1 MGTPDFALPALDYLV
16 SSEYELVAVY
26 TQPDKASGRG
36 RSSLTSP
43 VKKAALDNG
52 LEVFQPVSLKQAK
65 EREKLARLSPGV
77 IVTAA
82 YGQLLP
88 GNILDIPSYGCL
100 NIHPSLLPRHRGPS
114 PVAATILAGDE
125 TAGVSI
131 MLMDEGMD
139 TGPVITRQKCPLS
152 LEDTTGSLTR
162 KLANIGAKL
171 LKQTLPLW
179 LGGEITPEPQEEE
192 KATYSRLI
200 RKGEGRIDWQRPA
213 DELGRRVRA
222 FQPWPACNTTWRGK
236 ILKVVS
242 AFPLPG
248 SGEPGHVVAVQEKQ
262 GISLGVQT
270 GEGILGLRQLQLEG
284 KRVMTAEEFVRGQ
297 KDFIGAFLPC

>member
-1 MGTPDFALPALDYLV
+1 MGTPDFSLPALEYLI
-16 SSEYELVAVY
+16 SSVHEVVAVY
-26 TQPDKASGRG
+26 TQPDRASGRG
-36 RSSLTSP
+36 RMPVPSP
-43 VKKAALDNG
+43 VKKTALVHG
-52 LEVFQPVSLKQAK
+52 LDVFQPLSLKQTE
-65 EREKLARLSPGV
+65 EREKLNRLNPDV

-88 GNILDIPSYGCL
+88 GNILRIPPFGCL

-125 TAGVSI
+125 TAGVSL
-131 MLMDEGMD
+131 MLMDKGMD
-139 TGPVITRQKCPLS
+139 TGPVIARQECPLS
-152 LEDTTGSLTR
+152 QEDTTGSLTR
-162 KLANIGAKL
+162 KLAQIGAKL
-171 LKQTLPLW
+171 LEQTLPLW
-179 LGGEITPEPQEEE
+179 LRSEITPEPQEEE

-200 RKGEGRIDWQRPA
+200 RKEDGRIDWQRRA
-213 DELGRRVRA
+213 EELGRMVRA
-222 FQPWPACNTTWRGK
+222 FQPWPACNTTWQGK
-236 ILKVVS
+236 ILKIIS
-242 AFPLPG
+242 ASPLPG
-248 SGEPGHVVAVQEKQ
+248 SGEPGKVVAIQEQQ